1 MQDRQFMLNHL
12 QHFGMVRNY
21 IHWVMHGEYEFRDS
35 IDTINVSENQQ
46 DDDMH
51 GLLHDAFG
59 VSNNS
64 DILEQN
70 NTSHIDLDF
79 EQPNEEA
86 KKFNKLLGDG
96 KRELYFSCTKFT
108 KLSFVIRLIH
118 IKCLNG

>member
-21 IHWVMHGEYEFRDS
+21 IRWVMHGEYEFRDS
-35 IDTINVSENQQ
+35 IDTINDSKNQQ

-70 NTSHIDLDF
+70 NTSHIDIDF

-86 KKFNKLLGDG
+86 KKFYKLLGDG
-96 KRELYFSCTKFT
+96 K
-108 KLSFVIRLIH
+108 
-118 IKCLNG
+118 